1 MRAAVSQRE
10 VAGATKFDRPIGRND
25 QETDQLVASVLAD
38 IAEKVLWTE
47 ATPQNLAAAIGK
59 ARGKPF
65 SVRSAERYL
74 AGDRDWS
81 SDAVAVIVAEILKRH
96 AMRNVKVRGR

>member
-1 MRAAVSQRE
+1 MRAVSQELRGKRIE
-10 VAGATKFDRPIGRND
+10 IDRPDGRND
-25 QETDQLVASVLAD
+25 EETDQLVASILTD
-38 IAEKVLWTE
+38 IAEKILWTE
-47 ATPQNLAAAIGK
+47 ATAPNLAAEIGK
-59 ARGKPF
+59 ARGKPC

-96 AMRNVKVRGR
+96 AMRNVKVRTK